1 MMRDSNRVK
10 PSINQN
16 NSTEFPDLLLRK
28 KDGNPN
34 FVKIIEKELA
44 EFRFSSL
51 PEHEAEL
58 FKLFKGIGLDSLLLG
73 LLSANHIPGG
83 NSFITYT
90 HYLLMNAIGMY
101 IYQKVT
107 SDIYLRY
114 YPDNYVAFYP
124 YRDGS
129 KILVQFHSLLRGQIG
144 GQTFFYSKLK
154 PRIKIEGKRYIVA
167 FTQHMIDRVYER
179 TAIDQKNYTSLGDI
193 FSLLAAYNPHHLE
206 LCTLN
211 NGQPAISFWG
221 PCGKPPF
228 WHSQYIPN
236 VLGKLVPGD
245 GEAIFR
251 LGYSPIVLHDGFA
264 VAKTLLYPGYK
275 STPEYALLKNSS
287 LSIAEKEAMQNK
299 SVNQDGLRVVKDLN
313 FSCIKWFHDHGIT
326 QVKQSKHELFNHL
339 NLASTFYR
347 EQFGLV

>member
-1 MMRDSNRVK
+1 MSDSNRVGL
-10 PSINQN
+10 SIRQN
-16 NSTEFPDLLLRK
+16 NSEEFPALLLRK
-28 KDGNPN
+28 KNGNPD
-34 FVKIIEKELA
+34 FVKIIEKELD
-44 EFRFSSL
+44 EFKFSYL
-51 PEHEAEL
+51 PKDEAKL
-58 FKLFKGIGLDSLLLG
+58 FKLFKKIGLDSLLLK
-73 LLSANHIPGG
+73 LFLADNIPGRD
-83 NSFITYT
+83 SSSTYS
-90 HYLLMNAIGMY
+90 HYLLMNAIGKY

-107 SDIYLRY
+107 SDIYLKY

-154 PRIKIEGKRYIVA
+154 PRIKIEGKKYIVA

-193 FSLLAAYNPHHLE
+193 FSLLAAYNLHHLE

-228 WHSQYIPN
+228 LHSQYIPN
-236 VLGKLVPGD
+236 VLGKLVPGGGD
-245 GEAIFR
+245 ALFR
-251 LGYSPIVLHDGFA
+251 LGYSPIVIHDDFA

-275 STPEYALLKNSS
+275 STPEYALLQSS
-287 LSIAEKEAMQNK
+287 LFSKSEQEGMQNK
-299 SVNQDGLRVVKDLN
+299 SMNQDAWRVIKDLD
-313 FSCIKWFHDHGIT
+313 FSCIKWFHDNGIT
-326 QVKQSKHELFNHL
+326 QVKQSRYELYNHL
-339 NLASTFYR
+339 NLAPIFYR
-347 EQFGLV
+347 EQFGLS

>member
-1 MMRDSNRVK
+1 MSDSNRVGL
-10 PSINQN
+10 SIRQN
-16 NSTEFPDLLLRK
+16 NSEEFPTLLLRK
-28 KDGNPN
+28 RNRNPD
-34 FVKIIEKELA
+34 FVKIIEKELD
-44 EFRFSSL
+44 EFKFSYL
-51 PEHEAEL
+51 PKDEAKL
-58 FKLFKGIGLDSLLLG
+58 FKLFKKIGLDSLLLK
-73 LLSANHIPGG
+73 LFLADNIPGRD
-83 NSFITYT
+83 SSSTYS
-90 HYLLMNAIGMY
+90 HYLLMNAIGKY

-107 SDIYLRY
+107 SDIYLKY

-154 PRIKIEGKRYIVA
+154 PRIKIESKKYIVA

-236 VLGKLVPGD
+236 VLGKLVPGGGD
-245 GEAIFR
+245 ALFR
-251 LGYSPIVLHDGFA
+251 LGYSPIVIHDDFA

-275 STPEYALLKNSS
+275 STPEYALLQNSS
-287 LSIAEKEAMQNK
+287 FSKSEKGGMQNK
-299 SVNQDGLRVVKDLN
+299 STNQDAWRVVKDLD
-313 FSCIKWFHDHGIT
+313 FSCIKWFHDNGIT
-326 QVKQSKHELFNHL
+326 QVKQSQYKLYNHL
-339 NLASTFYR
+339 NLAPIFYR
-347 EQFGLV
+347 EQFGLS

>member
-1 MMRDSNRVK
+1 MSSINRVGL
-10 PSINQN
+10 SICQN
-16 NSTEFPDLLLRK
+16 NSEEFPCLLLRK
-28 KDGNPN
+28 KKGNPD
-34 FVKIIEKELA
+34 FVKIIEKELDGF
-44 EFRFSSL
+44 EFSSL
-51 PEHEAEL
+51 PKNEAEL
-58 FKLFKGIGLDSLLLG
+58 FKLFKKIGLDSLLLT
-73 LLSANHIPGG
+73 LFLADNIPGG
-83 NSFITYT
+83 NSSSTYA
-90 HYLLMNAIGMY
+90 HYLLINAIGKY

-107 SDIYLRY
+107 SDIYLKY

-129 KILVQFHSLLRGQIG
+129 KILVQFHSLLRGQMG
-144 GQTFFYSKLK
+144 ERTFFYSKLK
-154 PRIKIEGKRYIVA
+154 PRIKIGGKQYIVA

-236 VLGKLVPGD
+236 VLGKLVPGGGD
-245 GEAIFR
+245 ALFR
-251 LGYSPIVLHDGFA
+251 LGYSPIVIHDDFA

-275 STPEYALLKNSS
+275 STPEYALLQGSS
-287 LSIAEKEAMQNK
+287 FSKAEKEGMQNK
-299 SVNQDGLRVVKDLN
+299 SMNQDAWRVIKDLD
-313 FSCIKWFHDHGIT
+313 FSCVKWFHDNGIT
-326 QVKQSKHELFNHL
+326 QVKQSQYELYNHL
-339 NLASTFYR
+339 NLAPTFYR
-347 EQFGLV
+347 EQFGLS